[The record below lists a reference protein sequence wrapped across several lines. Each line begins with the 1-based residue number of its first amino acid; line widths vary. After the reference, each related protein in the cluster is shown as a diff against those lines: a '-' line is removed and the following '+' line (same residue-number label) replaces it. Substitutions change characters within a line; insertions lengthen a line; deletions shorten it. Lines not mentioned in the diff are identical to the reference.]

1 MKTLILINSKRSINL
16 ICKFILT
23 IWFYV
28 FIGLITEVQTVSA
41 QGVLFDFDNAPIYTS
56 LPINL
61 TVGGIT
67 AHFSATGQGFSIQNA
82 NTMGFT
88 PQGFGGRC
96 IYPNS
101 VFLADLLISF
111 DQTLTNFSIMYAC
124 QELGCDDA
132 ATMKVTAFMNG
143 TLVGSNTKRARYP
156 GTWPSDTLKCSFPQG
171 FNSVVVHYFLRPPTC
186 QDYGVIYMAD
196 NMIVTPLN
204 APPGPLSLNLTS
216 VIEGFWDGT
225 NMISD
230 DANVYLRNA
239 ASPFAKVDSSITFLD
254 NTGNGVLLFSNASA
268 GNYYIVVSH
277 RNSIDTWSAL
287 PQTFTAGGVTNYDF
301 TTAAGKAFGSNLVL
315 KSGKYCLYSGDENK
329 NGFIDLTDLVDV
341 SNDGSNY
348 VTGYVVTDVNG
359 DGIVDLQDIVITYN
373 NSANFIAIIAP

>member
-1 MKTLILINSKRSINL
+1 MKILNL
-16 ICKFILT
+16 KISAESVLGKCSYFFQFVLLYFFFSVI
-23 IWFYV
+23 
-28 FIGLITEVQTVSA
+28 VQSSTASA
-41 QGVLFDFDNAPIYTS
+41 QVLFDFDNAPIYTS

-61 TVGGIT
+61 TVSGIT

-111 DQTLTNFSIMYAC
+111 DQPLNKFSIMYAC

-132 ATMKVTAFMNG
+132 ATMKVTAYMNG
-143 TLVGSNTKRARYP
+143 AFVGSNTKTARNP

-171 FNSVVVHYFLRPPTC
+171 FNNVVVHYNNRPPTC

-225 NMISD
+225 LMVND
-230 DANVYLRNA
+230 DVIVYLRNA
-239 ASPFAKVDSSITFLD
+239 APPFAKVDSSMIALD
-254 NTGNGVLLFSNASA
+254 YSGNGVLEFSNATA

-277 RNSIDTWSAL
+277 RNSIDTWSGL
-287 PQTFTAGGVTNYDF
+287 PQPFTAGGVTNYDF
-301 TTAAGKAFGSNLVL
+301 TTAAGKAFGSNLIL

-329 NGFIDLTDLVDV
+329 NGFVELNDLVDV

-348 VTGYVVTDVNG
+348 ITGYVATDVNG
-359 DGIVDLQDIVITYN
+359 DGIVDLQDMIITYD
-373 NSANFIAIIAP
+373 NSAKFIAIIAP

>member
-1 MKTLILINSKRSINL
+1 MKILNL
-16 ICKFILT
+16 IISAESVLGKCSYF
-23 IWFYV
+23 FQFV
-28 FIGLITEVQTVSA
+28 FLYFFFSVIVQSSPASA
-41 QGVLFDFDNAPIYTS
+41 QVLFDFDNAPIYTS

-111 DQTLTNFSIMYAC
+111 DQPLNKFSIMYAC

-132 ATMKVTAFMNG
+132 ATMKVTAYMNG
-143 TLVGSNTKRARYP
+143 ALVGSNTKTARNP

-171 FNSVVVHYFLRPPTC
+171 FNSVVVHYNNRPPTC

-204 APPGPLSLNLTS
+204 APPGPLALNLTS
-216 VIEGFWDGT
+216 VIEGFWDGI
-225 NMISD
+225 NMVSD

-254 NTGNGVLLFSNASA
+254 NSGNGVFVFGNASA

-277 RNSIDTWSAL
+277 RNSIDTWSRL
-287 PQTFTAGGVTNYDF
+287 PQTFTEGGTTNFDF
-301 TTAAGKAFGSNLVL
+301 TTAANKAYGSNLIL
-315 KSGKYCLYSGDENK
+315 SLGKYCLYSGDENK
-329 NGFIDLTDLVDV
+329 DGFVDLTDVV
-341 SNDGSNY
+341 EIFNDGSNY
-348 VTGYVVTDVNG
+348 ISGYVATDVNG
-359 DGIVDLQDIVITYN
+359 DYVVDLQDLVITYN
-373 NSANFIAIIAP
+373 NSAIFISVISP